1 MNTKTKGI
9 DMPSFKHQM
18 ELQADTDLISIEEII
33 NDKIDQPNY
42 SNWIREKREYGK
54 RKFNRPISRNKRRI
68 QIRKKQ
74 LGWHK

>member
-1 MNTKTKGI
+1 
-9 DMPSFKHQM
+9 MPNYQRQM
-18 ELQADTDLISIEEII
+18 ELNGDPDLISIEEII

-54 RKFNRPISRNKRRI
+54 RKWNKPIDRNKRRI

-74 LGWHK
+74 MGL

>member
-1 MNTKTKGI
+1 
-9 DMPSFKHQM
+9 MPSYQRQM
-18 ELQADTDLISIEEII
+18 ELNGDPDLISIEEII

-54 RKFNRPISRNKRRI
+54 RKWNKPIDRNKRRI

-74 LGWHK
+74 MGL